1 MLEGLLQMD
10 LTSLGFSEVLRAA
23 IKQAGG
29 DATTCAASMKRA
41 TAVLNLA
48 NILQGVSEDE

>member
-1 MLEGLLQMD
+1 MLEGLLQID
-10 LTSLGFSEVLRAA
+10 LTSLGFSVVLIAA

-29 DATTCAASMKRA
+29 DAATCAASMKRA

-48 NILQGVSEDE
+48 NILEGVSEKQ